1 MRGCAIGVATVL
13 GVLAV
18 AHASGA
24 PAPLRAQGVGTI
36 RASAQGHGGPKGTT
50 THGNPHAPK
59 TDSTGGTAPT
69 GGTTPGAPKT
79 ATPPINPIA
88 QKISSNHGL
97 LPKVTG
103 LLPKEMSLD
112 QASLG
117 YKNQGQFIAALHVS
131 RNLNIPYADLKTA
144 MTGITPIVGPVPTTS
159 TGTSTT
165 PTSSAPRL
173 SLGQAIHK
181 LKPTADSTTEATTG
195 ERQARVDLDGGESS
209 GSAAKTTKTAD
220 ASKTTTK
227 PSTTATTRQ

>member
-1 MRGCAIGVATVL
+1 DCAHPDGRVPLMRVCAISVATVL

-59 TDSTGGTAPT
+59 TDSTGGTPPT
-69 GGTTPGAPKT
+69 AGTTPSPA
-79 ATPPINPIA
+79 
-88 QKISSNHGL
+88 
-97 LPKVTG
+97 
-103 LLPKEMSLD
+103 
-112 QASLG
+112 
-117 YKNQGQFIAALHVS
+117 
-131 RNLNIPYADLKTA
+131 
-144 MTGITPIVGPVPTTS
+144 
-159 TGTSTT
+159 
-165 PTSSAPRL
+165 SSAPRL
-173 SLGQAIHK
+173 GLGQAIHK

>member
-1 MRGCAIGVATVL
+1 
-13 GVLAV
+13 
-18 AHASGA
+18 
-24 PAPLRAQGVGTI
+24 
-36 RASAQGHGGPKGTT
+36 
-50 THGNPHAPK
+50 
-59 TDSTGGTAPT
+59 
-69 GGTTPGAPKT
+69 
-79 ATPPINPIA
+79 
-88 QKISSNHGL
+88 
-97 LPKVTG
+97 VTG
-103 LLPKEMSLD
+103 LLPKDMSLD

-159 TGTSTT
+159 TGTPT
-165 PTSSAPRL
+165 TSSAPRL
-173 SLGQAIHK
+173 SLGQAINK

>member
-1 MRGCAIGVATVL
+1 MRVCAISVATVL
-13 GVLAV
+13 GVLA
-18 AHASGA
+18 
-24 PAPLRAQGVGTI
+24 VGTI

-69 GGTTPGAPKT
+69 GGTTPGAPTT
-79 ATPPINPIA
+79 ATPPLNPIA

-103 LLPKEMSLD
+103 LLPKDMSLD

-165 PTSSAPRL
+165 SSAPRL
-173 SLGQAIHK
+173 SLGQAINK

-195 ERQARVDLDGGESS
+195 ERQARVDLDGAESS